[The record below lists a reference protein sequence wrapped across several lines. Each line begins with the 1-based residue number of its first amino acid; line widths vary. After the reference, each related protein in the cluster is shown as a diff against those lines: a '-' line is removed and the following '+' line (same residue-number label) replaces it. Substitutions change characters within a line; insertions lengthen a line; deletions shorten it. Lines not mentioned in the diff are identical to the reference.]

1 MRKPRRSEDLK
12 EFKIIEN
19 KKRSEKTFRSLH
31 IMEKD
36 LKVALIFPS
45 SYETA
50 ISNLGFHKVFELL
63 NSLDGI
69 QCERFFFD
77 KGFSRFYSL
86 DTFRP
91 LDEFHIWAFSVS
103 FEMDFKNVITL
114 LKKKGIPLQS
124 QNRTNHHP
132 FILLGGAVTYFN
144 PNALWRYTD
153 IIFHG
158 DAEGKLQFLMLNLR
172 EGFKGKKDRT
182 TILEELRIIE
192 NLSIPPLNVDSK
204 ATSKSFEMIDKPAVS
219 IFTSRKS
226 VFPDKVLLEIGRGC
240 IRSCAFCVA
249 GHTRSPARFVKI
261 DVIRTVLDEIKEKG
275 FTDCGLISA
284 TFTDHPFKENIL
296 DLLEERNMKFSVSS
310 LRLDSLSEKLI
321 EGIIRSGQREITIA
335 PEGGS
340 QKIRD
345 VMKKQ
350 ISNEDIER
358 SLRMIAKKGLK
369 KLKMYFIYGLR
380 EEEESDFTAIGK
392 ISDLAH
398 SFGVTDIK
406 ISFNPL
412 IPKPGTPFAQRKIED
427 IKILKEKKHAIEK
440 ILGKT
445 VEIKFESI
453 RNSIEQ
459 YQIANASKDFQF
471 PNQE

>member
-1 MRKPRRSEDLK
+1 
-12 EFKIIEN
+12 
-19 KKRSEKTFRSLH
+19 
-31 IMEKD
+31 
-36 LKVALIFPS
+36 
-45 SYETA
+45 
-50 ISNLGFHKVFELL
+50 
-63 NSLDGI
+63 
-69 QCERFFFD
+69 
-77 KGFSRFYSL
+77 
-86 DTFRP
+86 
-91 LDEFHIWAFSVS
+91 
-103 FEMDFKNVITL
+103 
-114 LKKKGIPLQS
+114 
-124 QNRTNHHP
+124 
-132 FILLGGAVTYFN
+132 
-144 PNALWRYTD
+144 
-153 IIFHG
+153 
-158 DAEGKLQFLMLNLR
+158 MLNLR

-182 TILEELRIIE
+182 TILEDLRKIE